1 MFALA
6 GPRPGAGPRGLLSR
20 HQQTRGRWG
29 EPAGRGMSAARGRA
43 DKQVKPPC
51 VAAGV
56 GWVIRAGG
64 QELWVGWWG
73 ILRTLRA
80 SSRKPESQEGPRG
93 QESGQPGAPVPW
105 EGDGQSLAPASS
117 SWASPGCG
125 VSAASEAVGTGSS
138 APGGVGGMEEPQRV
152 GQSPLLQKGNLR
164 PQSRRAGPKPH
175 CRGPA
180 MDWHTLCSQAGTHPP
195 QCPRLRVLFQPTAPS
210 PAPKTP
216 RPPWWEPSS

>member
-56 GWVIRAGG
+56 GWVMRAGG

-138 APGGVGGMEEPQRV
+138 APGGGWGDGGAAESRSEPPSAEREPETPEEK
-152 GQSPLLQKGNLR
+152 SW
-164 PQSRRAGPKPH
+164 PK
-175 CRGPA
+175 A
-180 MDWHTLCSQAGTHPP
+180 TL
-195 QCPRLRVLFQPTAPS
+195 PRTCHGLAHSVQPGRDAP
-210 PAPKTP
+210 TP
-216 RPPWWEPSS
+216 MSSA